1 MQLSTQQFDID
12 GIRFHISISFDDK
25 KHSAF
30 AEIVPEDENTIDDL
44 RAIID
49 DREEFD
55 YLVSQDEN
63 FQVFIRYARAVTV
76 ANILSD
82 DIVLELN
89 GRADPSVGVS
99 PAVMPVQKFI
109 DIDDFIRSQDDE
121 VCVILDVKYP
131 NDVHTVSSII
141 MDLWGRDAHAVM
153 DIPGGR
159 RILVSPPSEA
169 AEVDFRNPYVSID
182 VVLKETR
189 QTSFWN

>member
-49 DREEFD
+49 GREEFD

-82 DIVLELN
+82 DIVLELT
-89 GRADPSVGVS
+89 GRVDPSVGVY

-109 DIDDFIRSQDDE
+109 NIDDFIRSQDDE

-153 DIPGGR
+153 DIPGGK
-159 RILVSPPSEA
+159 RILVSPPQEA
-169 AEVDFRNPYVSID
+169 KEVDFRNPYVSID

-189 QTSFWN
+189 QASFWN

>member
-1 MQLSTQQFDID
+1 MIQLSTQQFDID
-12 GIRFHISISFDDK
+12 GIRFHVFLSFDDK
-25 KHSAF
+25 KHSAS
-30 AEIVPEDENTIDDL
+30 AEIVPEDEEQIHEL
-44 RAIID
+44 KEIIERD
-49 DREEFD
+49 EFG
-55 YLVSQDEN
+55 LIVSQDEN

-89 GRADPSVGVS
+89 GRADPSIGVY
-99 PAVMPVQKFI
+99 PTVMPVQNFI
-109 DIDDFIRSQDDE
+109 DMDDFVRSQDDE
-121 VCVILDVKYP
+121 ARVILEAPYANQIHEVTSLI
-131 NDVHTVSSII
+131 V
-141 MDLWGRDAHAVM
+141 DLWGRDVHAVM

>member
-1 MQLSTQQFDID
+1 MIQLSTQQFDID
-12 GIRFHISISFDDK
+12 GIRFHVSLSFDDK
-25 KHSAF
+25 KHSAS
-30 AEIVPEDENTIDDL
+30 AEIVPEDEEQIHEL
-44 RAIID
+44 KEIIERD
-49 DREEFD
+49 EFG
-55 YLVSQDEN
+55 LIVSQDEN

-76 ANILSD
+76 VNILFD
-82 DIVLELN
+82 DIVLELT
-89 GRADPSVGVS
+89 GRVDPSVGVY